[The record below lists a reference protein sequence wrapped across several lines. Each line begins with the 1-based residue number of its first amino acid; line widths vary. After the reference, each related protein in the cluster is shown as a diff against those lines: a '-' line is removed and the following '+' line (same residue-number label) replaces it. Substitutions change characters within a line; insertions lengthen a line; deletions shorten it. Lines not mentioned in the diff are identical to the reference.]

1 MIFFYNIS
9 FLSERGCPA
18 AALRV
23 WPWRTR
29 EKTPIELCGDTL
41 DTYKQILSETNV
53 LQLSFY
59 LADKAV
65 GAKGFKATWTE
76 IKVNWAIKEIQ
87 KYHWTIAQDVP
98 TCNNPSEFK
107 CRNSSYCISRKLVIF
122 FICLFIF
129 IDLLMFRSVTMYGTA
144 EWMTDQMKLIVII
157 TIKIGIFLS
166 ELGDFLHLFFVEN
179 SLLWFYFIFVSF
191 LSFVFE

>member
-1 MIFFYNIS
+1 VNFVGYGSLQCHWFIHVPPGHKILLYFDDFEVEGNPA
-9 FLSERGCPA
+9 ERGCPA

-53 LQLSFY
+53 LKLSFY

-76 IKVNWAIKEIQ
+76 IK
-87 KYHWTIAQDVP
+87 DVP

-107 CRNSSYCISRKLVIF
+107 CRNSSYCISRKLV
-122 FICLFIF
+122 CNHVRNCGMDDRSDE
-129 IDLLMFRSVTMYGTA
+129 IDCNYHDKNR
-144 EWMTDQMKLIVII
+144 
-157 TIKIGIFLS
+157 
-166 ELGDFLHLFFVEN
+166 N
-179 SLLWFYFIFVSF
+179 IFVRAWRFITSIF
-191 LSFVFE
+191 RRK

>member
-1 MIFFYNIS
+1 MSFCLWLQTMLFNYFNLTNVSFCQLSIVQLFSLSSNGTPKECKLKEDDNKVLDFVSNNKKPIFFS
-9 FLSERGCPA
+9 LERGCPA

-53 LQLSFY
+53 LKLSFY

-87 KYHWTIAQDVP
+87 
-98 TCNNPSEFK
+98 
-107 CRNSSYCISRKLVIF
+107 R
-122 FICLFIF
+122 
-129 IDLLMFRSVTMYGTA
+129 
-144 EWMTDQMKLIVII
+144 DQ
-157 TIKIGIFLS
+157 
-166 ELGDFLHLFFVEN
+166 
-179 SLLWFYFIFVSF
+179 
-191 LSFVFE
+191 

>member
-1 MIFFYNIS
+1 MRIFYYVS
-9 FLSERGCPA
+9 FVSERGCPA

-76 IKVNWAIKEIQ
+76 IKVNWAIKESKI
-87 KYHWTIAQDVP
+87 P
-98 TCNNPSEFK
+98 LN
-107 CRNSSYCISRKLVIF
+107 YCSGCANMQQPIRV
-122 FICLFIF
+122 
-129 IDLLMFRSVTMYGTA
+129 
-144 EWMTDQMKLIVII
+144 QM
-157 TIKIGIFLS
+157 
-166 ELGDFLHLFFVEN
+166 
-179 SLLWFYFIFVSF
+179 
-191 LSFVFE
+191 